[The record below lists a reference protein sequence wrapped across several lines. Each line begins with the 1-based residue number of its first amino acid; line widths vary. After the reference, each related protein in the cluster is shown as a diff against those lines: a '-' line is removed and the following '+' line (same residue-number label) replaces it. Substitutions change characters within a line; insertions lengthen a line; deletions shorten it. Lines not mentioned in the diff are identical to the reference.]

1 MMNKNKFWKRKYS
14 LKIICIAAILTII
27 FHPSLSL
34 AEESQWGYE
43 GAFNPTQWS
52 KISSEFES
60 CQLGHNQSPINL
72 NLTDEREAG
81 EIEFNYQPTTVEVVN
96 NGHTIEVKG
105 YKSGNT
111 VSIEGEIYQLVQ
123 FHFHTPSEHR
133 IDNQSS
139 AMELHLVHQNEAGK
153 LAVVGI
159 EIEAGEEN
167 KAIANIWDAIPD
179 RKADRNIITID
190 AASLLP
196 EDRTF
201 VSYAGSL
208 TTPPCSEEVSWNL
221 LLEPI
226 EILPKQIETFKSFYT
241 YNARPIQAL
250 NGRLIKLHSYR

>member
-1 MMNKNKFWKRKYS
+1 MISNQLWKRKY
-14 LKIICIAAILTII
+14 LINIICIAAILTII
-27 FHPSLSL
+27 FNPSLSL
-34 AEESQWGYE
+34 AEELQWGYE

-52 KISSEFES
+52 KVSSEFES
-60 CQLGHNQSPINL
+60 CQLGRNQSPINL
-72 NLTDEREAG
+72 NLTDEGEAG
-81 EIEFNYQPTTVEVVN
+81 EIEFNYHPTTVEVVN
-96 NGHTIEVKG
+96 NGHTIEVEG

-111 VSIEGEIYQLVQ
+111 VSIEGEVYQLVQ
-123 FHFHTPSEHR
+123 FHFHTPSEHK

-159 EIEAGEEN
+159 AIEAGEEN
-167 KAIANIWDAIPD
+167 SMIASIWDAIPNN
-179 RKADRNIITID
+179 KADRNSINID

-226 EILPKQIETFKSFYT
+226 EVSLEQIEMFKSFYL

-250 NGRLIKLHSYR
+250 NGRSIKLHSYR

>member
-1 MMNKNKFWKRKYS
+1 MNRKYS
-14 LKIICIAAILTII
+14 SDIICIAAILTII
-27 FHPSLSL
+27 LNPCSSL
-34 AEESQWGYE
+34 AAEAQWGYE
-43 GAFNPTQWS
+43 GAFDPTQWS
-52 KISSEFES
+52 KVSSEFES
-60 CQLGHNQSPINL
+60 CQLGRNQSPIDL
-72 NLTDEREAG
+72 NLTDEGEAD
-81 EIEFNYQPTTVEVVN
+81 EIEFNYQPTTVQVVN
-96 NGHTIEVKG
+96 NGHTIEVEG

-111 VSIEGEIYQLVQ
+111 ISIEGEVYQLVQ

-133 IDNQSS
+133 INNQSS

-159 EIEAGEEN
+159 EIEAGKEN
-167 KAIANIWDAIPD
+167 KAIALIWDAIPD
-179 RKADRNIITID
+179 NKADRNSININ

-226 EILPKQIETFKSFYT
+226 EISPEQIETFKSFYT